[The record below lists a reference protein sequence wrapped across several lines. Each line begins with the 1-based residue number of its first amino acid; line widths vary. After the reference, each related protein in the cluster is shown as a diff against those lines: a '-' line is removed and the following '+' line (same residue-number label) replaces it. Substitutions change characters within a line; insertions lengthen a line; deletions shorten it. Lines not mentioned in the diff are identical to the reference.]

1 MFQVSH
7 LYCRG
12 YKNPLYKNWLCQKNC
27 KPFVLLSQGIQI
39 WNSKIEARLGVQL
52 RIQLRAQLDAQIE
65 AQLGESWA
73 QIEAFLPLLEP
84 ILVSHSIHIVQMKE
98 QETIFRKHFFL
109 IFSHSIYL
117 AKIFLSSSRVVVVLV
132 VVVSLSHGAHMWN
145 YVQTFMEYRVIFSF
159 WFLAVGV
166 FFFWADKTDMLFI
179 DWWCIFLP
187 YRYIKWAKASTENNC
202 KVNGTVPIIWL
213 PRWQG

>member
-12 YKNPLYKNWLCQKNC
+12 YKNPLYKNWLCQKIANLLYC
-27 KPFVLLSQGIQI
+27 FHKGYKSEIQKSKPDFKC
-39 WNSKIEARLGVQL
+39 NSES
-52 RIQLRAQLDAQIE
+52 QLDAQIE

-84 ILVSHSIHIVQMKE
+84 ILVSHSIHIVQIKE

>member
-1 MFQVSH
+1 MFFLFLRKKSRIFFCF
-7 LYCRG
+7 L
-12 YKNPLYKNWLCQKNC
+12 QKM
-27 KPFVLLSQGIQI
+27 KIQRI
-39 WNSKIEARLGVQL
+39 WQPYQSPAWRPNRSPTWWKLGT
-52 RIQLRAQLDAQIE
+52 
-65 AQLGESWA
+65 

-84 ILVSHSIHIVQMKE
+84 ILVSHSIHIVQIKE

-187 YRYIKWAKASTENNC
+187 YRYYIKWAKASTESNF
-202 KVNGTVPIIWL
+202 KVNGTVPIIL
-213 PRWQG
+213 YPRWQG

>member
-1 MFQVSH
+1 M
-7 LYCRG
+7 
-12 YKNPLYKNWLCQKNC
+12 
-27 KPFVLLSQGIQI
+27 
-39 WNSKIEARLGVQL
+39 QL

-132 VVVSLSHGAHMWN
+132 VVVVVSLSHTVHTCEIMYRHSWN
-145 YVQTFMEYRVIFSF
+145 TG
-159 WFLAVGV
+159 L
-166 FFFWADKTDMLFI
+166 FFRFDF
-179 DWWCIFLP
+179 
-187 YRYIKWAKASTENNC
+187 
-202 KVNGTVPIIWL
+202 
-213 PRWQG
+213 